1 MVDISCFESVP
12 ITAPDDADS
21 LGVAGRK
28 GVDTLLEAR
37 QGTVIQ
43 EVYREVGIL
52 LRDTGIG
59 ARLNK
64 VVAGSVED
72 RHRWGRGSE
81 SNRLILPVPSAI
93 DSCEDHHAQVVEAVE
108 PSQLGKDDEE

>member
-1 MVDISCFESVP
+1 MVDISCFVAVP

-37 QGTVIQ
+37 QGAVIQ

-52 LRDTGIG
+52 LRDTRIG

-72 RHRWGRGSE
+72 RYGWGWASE
-81 SNRLILPVPSAI
+81 SNRIILPAPSERDSRKVYYAKGKEAEVPTK
-93 DSCEDHHAQVVEAVE
+93 
-108 PSQLGKDDEE
+108 LGKTD